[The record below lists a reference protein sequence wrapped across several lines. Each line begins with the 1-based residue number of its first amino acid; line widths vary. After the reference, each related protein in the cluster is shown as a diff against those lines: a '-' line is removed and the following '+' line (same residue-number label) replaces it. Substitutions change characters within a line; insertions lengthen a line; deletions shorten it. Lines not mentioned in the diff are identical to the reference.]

1 MRWFPEY
8 DKPLG
13 PPAGPAVRKGFTYTR
28 KFQHADVWLDIKKR
42 QGKITWRSR

>member
-13 PPAGPAVRKGFTYTR
+13 PPAGPAVCKGSTYTR

>member
-13 PPAGPAVRKGFTYTR
+13 PPAGPAARKGTTYTR
-28 KFQHADVWLDIKKR
+28 KFQHADVWLDISKR